1 MARKVRTSKLV
12 LSLGLSATIGVG
24 AAFAQ
29 RGTKSEPD
37 SELLKQV
44 QQVSPQEMMTSS
56 KNYMAQMSSA
66 QKRAEELVEVARK
79 KKDVV
84 KLNCVND
91 KLTQMKAYNTLAV
104 RAMENLTLANQQNN
118 DEARRHEY
126 TRMSILNQK
135 VTVLKT
141 EAENCV
147 GEDASYVGATRVDVD
162 VDPNIPQEDP
172 TEPPIEVPVIT
183 RPPAASPFA

>member
-1 MARKVRTSKLV
+1 MPRKTTTRRIVIA
-12 LSLGLSATIGVG
+12 LGLSATLGVG

-29 RGTKSEPD
+29 RDTNSEPD
-37 SELLKQV
+37 SDLLTQV
-44 QQVSPQEMMTSS
+44 QQVSPQEMLSTSR
-56 KNYMAQMSSA
+56 NYMTQMSSA
-66 QKRAEELVEVARK
+66 QKRAEDLIEVARK

-91 KLTQMKAYNTLAV
+91 KLTQMKAHNALAT
-104 RAMENLTLANQQNN
+104 RAMENLQAAHARN
-118 DEARRHEY
+118 DDGARRHEY

-147 GEDASYVGATRVDVD
+147 GEDASYVGATKVDVD

-172 TEPPIEVPVIT
+172 TEPGINLQVPD
-183 RPPAASPFA
+183 RPPPGTPY

>member
-1 MARKVRTSKLV
+1 MPRRVRTSKLV
-12 LSLGLSATIGVG
+12 LSVGLAASLGVG
-24 AAFAQ
+24 VAFAQ
-29 RGTKSEPD
+29 RDTKSEPD

-44 QQVSPQEMMTSS
+44 QQVSPQEMMSSS
-56 KNYMAQMSSA
+56 KNYMTQMSSA
-66 QKRAEELVEVARK
+66 QKRAEDLIEVARK

-91 KLTQMKAYNTLAV
+91 KLDQIKAYNTLAG
-104 RAMENLTLANQQNN
+104 RTMENLTTANQRN
-118 DEARRHEY
+118 DDPARRHEY

-147 GEDASYVGATRVDVD
+147 GEDASYVGETKVDTE
-162 VDPNIPQEDP
+162 VDPSIPREDP

-183 RPPAASPFA
+183 RPPASSPFA